1 MLIRLED
8 YRMKRKAP
16 AGNADQ
22 QAGAHDDARTPTIA
36 SSAAVVIFRRPS
48 RPATERLAVSTLA
61 GIYPLASRY

>member
-8 YRMKRKAP
+8 YRMKRKAL
-16 AGNADQ
+16 AGSADQ
-22 QAGAHDDARTPTIA
+22 QAGANDGASATRIA

-48 RPATERLAVSTLA
+48 RPATERLAASTLA